1 MSEFS
6 TECMRE
12 RREKQERE
20 GGRKLIQKYGTG
32 LRDPYRRYKIRNTV
46 LAESGLANILAYTNI
61 YIKERRGKNRN
72 DVYWRLWRINDN
84 TEMAIVAIVRLANK

>member
-1 MSEFS
+1 MSAFS

-12 RREKQERE
+12 RREKQKRER
-20 GGRKLIQKYGTG
+20 GRKLIQKYGTG

-46 LAESGLANILAYTNI
+46 LAESGLEYPRVHKHLY
-61 YIKERRGKNRN
+61 KGKKGGKNRN
-72 DVYWRLWRINDN
+72 DVRWRLWRINDN